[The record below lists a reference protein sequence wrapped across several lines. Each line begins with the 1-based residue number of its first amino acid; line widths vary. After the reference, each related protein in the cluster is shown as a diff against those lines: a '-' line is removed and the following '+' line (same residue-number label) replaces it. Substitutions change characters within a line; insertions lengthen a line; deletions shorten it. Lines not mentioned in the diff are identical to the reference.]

1 MRLLRAEHGART
13 RTRARAH
20 ARTRTRTRV
29 IGAMIGQLTRAIG
42 IMIGPLPPHMQ
53 LALVAFVA
61 PLGIR
66 EALRRPRVGTVLN
79 LAMISMFLQTSVA

>member
-1 MRLLRAEHGART
+1 MRLLRAEHGT
-13 RTRARAH
+13 RT
-20 ARTRTRTRV
+20 RTRTRTRV

-42 IMIGPLPPHMQ
+42 TMIGPLPPHMQ

-66 EALRRPRVGTVLN
+66 EALRRPHVGTALN
-79 LAMISMFLQTSVA
+79 LVMVSMFLQTSVA

>member
-1 MRLLRAEHGART
+1 
-13 RTRARAH
+13 
-20 ARTRTRTRV
+20 
-29 IGAMIGQLTRAIG
+29 MIGQ
-42 IMIGPLPPHMQ
+42 LPPHMQ

-61 PLGIR
+61 PVGIR